1 MIAHYGYRDAE
12 GAFYITLDTDRCAS
26 CETKPC
32 LAACPAAVLAAEEDP
47 YGEGTV
53 ASVADGARGRLKY
66 LCAPCKPA
74 GVRLPLPCM
83 AACPLA
89 AITHSW

>member
-12 GAFYITLDTDRCAS
+12 GSFYITLDTDRCLA
-26 CETKPC
+26 CAAKPC
-32 LAACPAAVLAAEEDP
+32 LAACPAALLVAEEDP

-53 ASVADGARGRLKY
+53 AAVGEGARKRLKD
-66 LCAPCKPA
+66 LCAPCVAA
-74 GVRLPLPCM
+74 GRPLPCA

-89 AITHSW
+89 AIAHSW

>member
-12 GAFYITLDTDRCAS
+12 GAFYITLDTDRCVA
-26 CETKPC
+26 CEAKPC
-32 LAACPAAVLAAEEDP
+32 LAACPIAVLAAEDDP

-53 ASVADGARGRLKY
+53 AAVAEGARRRIKV
-66 LCAPCKPA
+66 LCAPCKTGSARPS
-74 GVRLPLPCM
+74 LPCV

>member
-12 GAFYITLDTDRCAS
+12 GAFYITLDTDRCAA
-26 CETKPC
+26 CEEKPC
-32 LAACPAAVLAAEEDP
+32 LAACPAAVLVAEEGP
-47 YGEGTV
+47 YEEGAV
-53 ASVADGARGRLKY
+53 AAVSEGARRRLKD
-66 LCAPCKPA
+66 LCSPCKPA
-74 GVRLPLPCM
+74 GARLVLPCM